1 MIVWQAI
8 SAEIEVEMQVN
19 SQLIRSEREKR
30 AWSQSH
36 LASVTGLGM
45 RTVQRIEATG
55 SASYESVAAIASVF
69 SMTAG
74 ELRAATAP
82 ESSARLETKSYEGG
96 GQSSG
101 LIGWFPRAKTIV
113 RLTAAMAVSL
123 LMILG
128 ALSFRAATAQPLN
141 VDFRVLLD
149 GTEPFMGGS
158 LPGKGGFGRDDL
170 VVKVKSRVLDDGSII
185 LRARIYE
192 CEGDRHDNDLRLLSD
207 SEVTTRAGSTA
218 EIRFSSV
225 VSGRDYTLRFTPHP
239 A

>member
-1 MIVWQAI
+1 MD
-8 SAEIEVEMQVN
+8 MQVN

-36 LASVTGLGM
+36 LASVTGLGV

-55 SASYESVAAIASVF
+55 NASYESVAAIASVF
-69 SMTAG
+69 SMTVEAIQA
-74 ELRAATAP
+74 ETMAVSPP
-82 ESSARLETKSYEGG
+82 EKQIKPNEADPQT
-96 GQSSG
+96 SG
-101 LIGWFPRAKTIV
+101 LIGWIPRARTIV
-113 RLTAAMAVSL
+113 RLTAALAASL

-128 ALSFRAATAQPLN
+128 AFSYRAATAQPLN
-141 VDFRVLLD
+141 IDFRVLLD

-158 LPGKGGFGRDDL
+158 LPGNGGFGRDDL

-192 CEGDRHDNDLRLLSD
+192 CEGGKDDYDLRLLSD

-218 EIRFSSV
+218 EIRFSSI

-239 A
+239 V

>member
-1 MIVWQAI
+1 M
-8 SAEIEVEMQVN
+8 EMQVS

-36 LASVTGLGM
+36 LAGVTGLGL

-69 SMTAG
+69 SMTVE
-74 ELRAATAP
+74 ELQVAIMP
-82 ESSARLETKSYEGG
+82 ESSPDERAKSSEAGG
-96 GQSSG
+96 RSSG
-101 LIGWFPRAKTIV
+101 LISRIPRAKTIV
-113 RLTAAMAVSL
+113 RLTAAMAISL

-128 ALSFRAATAQPLN
+128 ALSFRAATAQPLT

-149 GTEPFMGGS
+149 GTQPFMGGS

-170 VVKVKSRVLDDGSII
+170 IVKVKSRVLDDGSII

-192 CEGDRHDNDLRLLSD
+192 CEGDEHDYDLRLLSD
-207 SEVTTRAGSTA
+207 SEVTTRPGSTA

-225 VSGRDYTLRFTPHP
+225 VSGRDYTLRFTPQP